1 MSRLSYRRCRMASIC
16 LFLGSNPKSS
26 FTRCRICDHNTPN
39 CVIAVAIAF
48 EIQGA
53 LPAKSRLGQLL
64 EIGSRNYGFDALQS
78 FGYLN
83 RSAEWVSEVWQGGS
97 LSL

>member
-1 MSRLSYRRCRMASIC
+1 MSNGLNLLVFRLKSKELIHTPYMCR
-16 LFLGSNPKSS
+16 LL
-26 FTRCRICDHNTPN
+26 DHNTPK
-39 CVIAVAIAF
+39 CVIAVAIAS

>member
-1 MSRLSYRRCRMASIC
+1 MSNGLNLLVFRLKSKELIHTMPYMCR
-16 LFLGSNPKSS
+16 LLDRN
-26 FTRCRICDHNTPN
+26 THDNTPK
-39 CVIAVAIAF
+39 CVIAVAIAS